1 MRSMLKT
8 SAAALA
14 FFATATG
21 GAFADG
27 LTGDLK
33 IFLGYIQPG
42 SSGDDGKDDC
52 RFSGR
57 KSGSQH

>member
-33 IFLGYIQPG
+33 IFLDTSNPAPG
-42 SSGDDGKDDC
+42 RRWK
-52 RFSGR
+52 R
-57 KSGSQH
+57 